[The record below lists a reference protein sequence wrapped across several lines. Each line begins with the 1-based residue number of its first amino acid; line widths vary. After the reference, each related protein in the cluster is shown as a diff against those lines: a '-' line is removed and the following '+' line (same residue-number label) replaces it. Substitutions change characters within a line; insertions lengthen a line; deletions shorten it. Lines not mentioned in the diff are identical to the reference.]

1 MNISSKTL
9 KTISPEVMRFYT
21 WFFVICTSFKNSNS
35 SQFFLH
41 LLVNCKTTLPT
52 PGSSPKS
59 KEWLTLKVRRL
70 SKLMHL
76 TFKFIKLQEKKISML
91 FYFRK
96 YKNSCGAPQIHFTF
110 DKTVFPQDPFSGSSG
125 SFSDIAWS
133 LSAAGKLQKLFNS
146 SVWDLG
152 CCLN

>member
-9 KTISPEVMRFYT
+9 KTTISPEVMHFYT
-21 WFFVICTSFKNSNS
+21 CFFCPLYLQASRTVIVTCFCFIYWWIVRRHCI
-35 SQFFLH
+35 Q
-41 LLVNCKTTLPT
+41 
-52 PGSSPKS
+52 GSSPKS
-59 KEWLTLKVRRL
+59 KEWWTLKVRCL

-96 YKNSCGAPQIHFTF
+96 YKNSFGDPQIHFTF

-133 LSAAGKLQKLFNS
+133 LWAAGTSKAF
-146 SVWDLG
+146 
-152 CCLN
+152 